1 MKEPLLTIRELSCGY
16 HKRPIL
22 RNINLDIYKGE
33 LIGIIGP
40 NGTGKTTLLRAISR
54 ILKPLRGRIMIEQK
68 DIWKATLKDMARKI
82 AVVSQSVE
90 PVMIPVAEYIT
101 MGRIPYYK
109 RFQVFETKK
118 DKHVVEKY
126 MALTDTQR
134 LGGSL
139 MSEIS
144 GGERQLAHIARA
156 LAQEPTMILLDEPT
170 SHLDISHQIRILD
183 LIKRLNKTLH
193 LTVIMVLHDLNLAG
207 EYCNRLVLLNQGE
220 VYKAGTPDEILSY
233 KVIEDVYKTPVIVER
248 NPLSGKPYALL
259 VTEEVLQKADM
270 KGKKS

>member
-1 MKEPLLTIRELSCGY
+1 MKEPLLTIRDLSCGY
-16 HKRPIL
+16 QKRPVL

-54 ILKPLRGRIMIEQK
+54 ILKPLSGQVTIEQK
-68 DIWKATLKDMARKI
+68 DIWQASLKDIARKI
-82 AVVSQSVE
+82 AVVSQAVE
-90 PVMIPVAEYIT
+90 PVMIPVSEYIT

-109 RFQVFETKK
+109 RFQVFETKE
-118 DKHVVEKY
+118 DKNVVEKY
-126 MALTDTQR
+126 MDLTDTHQ
-134 LGGSL
+134 LSSSL

-156 LAQEPTMILLDEPT
+156 LVQEPMIILLDEPT

-183 LIKRLNKTLH
+183 LIKRLNKTLR

-207 EYCNRLVLLNQGE
+207 EYCSRLVLLNQGE
-220 VYKAGTPDEILSY
+220 VYQAGPPDEILSY
-233 KVIEDVYKTPVIVER
+233 RVIEEVYKTPVIVER

-259 VTEEVLQKADM
+259 VTEEVLQKERG
-270 KGKKS
+270 KGSKS